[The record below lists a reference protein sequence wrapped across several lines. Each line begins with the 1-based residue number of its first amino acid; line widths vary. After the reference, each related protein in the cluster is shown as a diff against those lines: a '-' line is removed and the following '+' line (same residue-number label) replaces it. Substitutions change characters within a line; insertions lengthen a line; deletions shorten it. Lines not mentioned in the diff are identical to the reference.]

1 MEAKDTVMKVAE
13 IQAEVLSH
21 EIDNGN
27 NNGITLALLTKQ
39 AEMTWDIAFKAGYH
53 QREIDPLDKEDRC
66 EKCYEQ
72 GIKEVVDWIEKNKI
86 EVPTLYNIEI
96 NYHEWQF
103 KKNAWGIKE
112 ENNGNNK

>member
-27 NNGITLALLTKQ
+27 NDGITLALLTKQ

-72 GIKEVVDWIEKNKI
+72 GIKEVVGWMK
-86 EVPTLYNIEI
+86 
-96 NYHEWQF
+96 
-103 KKNAWGIKE
+103 
-112 ENNGNNK
+112 ENNIKLFEPAKMGGNQLVREVRWQAKLKEWE

>member
-1 MEAKDTVMKVAE
+1 MESKAELKYQCQCIYKNSTPSAFSHTVACWEYNK
-13 IQAEVLSH
+13 
-21 EIDNGN
+21 G
-27 NNGITLALLTKQ
+27 
-39 AEMTWDIAFKAGYH
+39 FKAGYH

>member
-1 MEAKDTVMKVAE
+1 MEAKDTVIKPAQVYDL
-13 IQAEVLSH
+13 I
-21 EIDNGN
+21 GY
-27 NNGITLALLTKQ
+27 GIEDVKKQSLLLEKQ
-39 AEMTWDIAFKAGYH
+39 AEMSFKAGYH

>member
-1 MEAKDTVMKVAE
+1 MESKAELKYQCQCIYKNSTPSAFSHTVACWEYNK
-13 IQAEVLSH
+13 
-21 EIDNGN
+21 G
-27 NNGITLALLTKQ
+27 
-39 AEMTWDIAFKAGYH
+39 FKAGYH

-72 GIKEVVDWIEKNKI
+72 GIKEAVDWIEKNKI
-86 EVPTLYNIEI
+86 EVLTLYNIEI

-112 ENNGNNK
+112 ENNGHNK